1 MKRMYKQPETE
12 IAAFK
17 TARLMDGLT
26 TSDGGVDNSNE
37 AHAPAHHST
46 ALPVPGGAL

>member
-12 IAAFK
+12 IAVMKVK
-17 TARLMDGLT
+17 TSLLLNVSEGE
-26 TSDGGVDNSNE
+26 SNGDPDP
-37 AHAPAHHST
+37 HAPKPHST

>member
-12 IAAFK
+12 IAVMKVK
-17 TARLMDGLT
+17 TSLLLNV
-26 TSDGGVDNSNE
+26 SEGGEGDPD
-37 AHAPAHHST
+37 AHAPKPHST